1 MADGSVPVFEAALR
15 FSLFAALALVLPG
28 MALQRLARVR
38 PDPALVLPVGALFCS
53 VAYYVALR
61 ADEPLLFPLLTAAT
75 AAGFAVPGSRV
86 AGAAPGPSLRGA
98 VVPFAVLVALFA
110 ATQYR
115 VNRVA
120 PDGSFL
126 VDVGEHQDTALHV
139 GLTFELVAGY
149 PPQVPGLAGVP
160 LRYHLGAHLV
170 RAAAVRWAGV
180 HPYDLLS
187 RLEITLWAA
196 GLVLA
201 LRAAAQALGLGRAAV
216 ALAGFLP
223 LASDLSFVPGV
234 WLGASFWAFKLGD
247 AFVEAVFYANSI
259 APAMMLA
266 LAATV
271 ALHRHERGEG
281 RGWLVLVGAL
291 SGGVAQFKVFT
302 GAQLVLAAATAWL
315 VCRSRPLLAAAVP
328 AALAVLLLVLS
339 SGGHGTAPPVVA
351 LEPLAP
357 TNPARE
363 AFGLAPA
370 TGLAFVATG
379 LAWIALSLGL
389 RAAGLPGAWRALRGV
404 AADGAAARAADAGGT
419 GRATGARAVAGALAL
434 WGWPLAL
441 LVSIRADPDVDES
454 FYFLQAS
461 GLVLWL
467 FAAPVLA
474 SLARRSV
481 ALAAVVAAV
490 ALLPAAEFVAR
501 KSVQEPLVVP
511 AASVRAMAALRAA
524 SCPGDVVLSRA
535 RIAKVP
541 LPVVLA
547 GRRVALADY
556 IGYWRQFTT
565 LEALEARRA
574 LVRDFFQA
582 RDRAAAEAVAA
593 RLGAGYVHL
602 HGARAP
608 VEDAGALVPLFAEGD
623 ERVYRIGAEGRAGS
637 CRTGV
642 K

>member
-1 MADGSVPVFEAALR
+1 VADGSVPVLEALLR
-15 FSLFAALALVLPG
+15 FSLFAALALLLPG
-28 MALQRLARVR
+28 LALQRLARVR

-75 AAGFAVPGSRV
+75 AVGFAVPGARS
-86 AGAAPGPSLRGA
+86 AAAAPGPSLRGA

-149 PPQVPGLAGVP
+149 PPQVPGPAGVP
-160 LRYHLGAHLV
+160 LRYHVGAHLV

-180 HPYDLLS
+180 HPYDLLN

-201 LRAAAQALGLGRAAV
+201 LRAVAQALELGRAAV

-223 LASDLSFVPGV
+223 LAADLSFVPGL
-234 WLGASFWAFKLGD
+234 WLGAWYWAFKLGD
-247 AFVEAVFYANSI
+247 SFVEAVFYANSI
-259 APAMMLA
+259 APAMMLV
-266 LAATV
+266 LAAIV
-271 ALHRHERGEG
+271 AFRRHERGEG
-281 RGWLVLVGAL
+281 RGWLVLAGAL

-302 GAQLVLAAATAWL
+302 GAQLLLAAATAWL
-315 VCRSRPLLAAAVP
+315 VRRSRSLMALAVP
-328 AALAVLLLVLS
+328 AALAVLVLVLS

-363 AFGLAPA
+363 AYGLAPA
-370 TGLAFVATG
+370 TGLAFVVSG
-379 LAWIALSLGL
+379 LAWIVLSLGL
-389 RAAGLPGAWRALRGV
+389 RAAGLPAAWRALRGGTAEGPG
-404 AADGAAARAADAGGT
+404 AADRRAAVASAG
-419 GRATGARAVAGALAL
+419 AVAGALAL
-434 WGWPLAL
+434 SGWPLAL

-467 FAAPVLA
+467 FAAPALA

-481 ALAAVVAAV
+481 ALAAVAAVV
-490 ALLPAAEFVAR
+490 ALLPAAEFVAH
-501 KSVQEPLVVP
+501 KSMQAPLVVP

-524 SCPGDVVLSRA
+524 SCPGDVVLSRV

-574 LVRDFFQA
+574 LVREFFQA
-582 RDRAAAEAVAA
+582 RDPASAEAVAA

-602 HGARAP
+602 HGAKAP
-608 VEDAGALVPLFAEGD
+608 VEETGALVPLFAEGD
-623 ERVYRIGAEGRAGS
+623 ERVYRIDAEARAGS
-637 CRTGV
+637 CRAGAR
-642 K
+642 